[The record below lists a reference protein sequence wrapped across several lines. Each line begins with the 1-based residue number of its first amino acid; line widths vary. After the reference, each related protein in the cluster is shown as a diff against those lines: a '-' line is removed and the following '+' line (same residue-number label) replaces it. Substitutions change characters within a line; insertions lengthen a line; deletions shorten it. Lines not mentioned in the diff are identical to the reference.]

1 MSEINVIQ
9 SKIYEIRGMRV
20 MLDFD
25 LAELYQV
32 ETRVLNQSVKR
43 NIKRFPPDFMFQLN
57 VEEFSLLKSQ
67 FVTSRWGGT
76 RKLPYAFTE
85 QGIAML
91 SGLLRNQIAVKVSIN
106 IMDAF
111 VEMRKFLSSNSE
123 MFNRLINVEYKLLEH
138 DTLRFVPSIPNAEL
152 EVFPPTYKLLDN
164 LRELPSIYPSLLI
177 SIPGK

>member
-76 RKLPYAFTE
+76 RKLQLNNSRLNWNCLKPNLNFWSVMKRKTLRQSMTCLKMCAKKSTVYIRRLLPF
-85 QGIAML
+85 L
-91 SGLLRNQIAVKVSIN
+91 SGHRNHLVPRS
-106 IMDAF
+106 D
-111 VEMRKFLSSNSE
+111 SNE
-123 MFNRLINVEYKLLEH
+123 CVYDKKH
-138 DTLRFVPSIPNAEL
+138 
-152 EVFPPTYKLLDN
+152 
-164 LRELPSIYPSLLI
+164 
-177 SIPGK
+177 

>member
-57 VEEFSLLKSQ
+57 VKEFYLLKSQ
-67 FVTSRWGGT
+67 FVTSRWGET
-76 RKLPYAFTE
+76 RK
-85 QGIAML
+85 
-91 SGLLRNQIAVKVSIN
+91 S
-106 IMDAF
+106 
-111 VEMRKFLSSNSE
+111 
-123 MFNRLINVEYKLLEH
+123 
-138 DTLRFVPSIPNAEL
+138 
-152 EVFPPTYKLLDN
+152 
-164 LRELPSIYPSLLI
+164 
-177 SIPGK
+177 